1 MHVFRDFFFLKNV
14 FVPHFVTSYFLRPVI
29 E

>member
-14 FVPHFVTSYFLRPVI
+14 FVPHFVTSYFPYAVI